1 MVAITPTGATDT
13 ISTLT
18 GDTIITTED
27 MHTLTT
33 TPTGATTVTMRT
45 RTGVDTTTATTP
57 TGATTTPAG
66 LTGVVPTTTPTGVG
80 VTTAGPT
87 GVLMLHTGATTVTT
101 PTLTGV
107 DTTNHPLLTVLLM
120 EMSMRTVN
128 LTFLTSFSLS

>member
-1 MVAITPTGATDT
+1 MATRTGVALALITTPIGATDT

-57 TGATTTPAG
+57 TGATDITPTP
-66 LTGVVPTTTPTGVG
+66 TGVLDTTATTTTPTGATD
-80 VTTAGPT
+80 TTAEPT
-87 GVLMLHTGATTVTT
+87 
-101 PTLTGV
+101 
-107 DTTNHPLLTVLLM
+107 
-120 EMSMRTVN
+120 
-128 LTFLTSFSLS
+128 